1 MNSTKNGHLSR
12 RLDAGKNARRYDAGS
27 LLETHEVFKKLAV
40 PSMRA
45 VPELPIPPK
54 LDEQHVPICHL
65 QWRQGEGRFLLPS

>member
-45 VPELPIPPK
+45 VTELPILPK
-54 LDEQHVPICHL
+54 LDE
-65 QWRQGEGRFLLPS
+65 